1 MAHLALID
9 DDPTEAL
16 VLEGMLEHG
25 EADHTLTHFL
35 RVEDFPGAPANDAF
49 DLVLLDRRIPPHD
62 GFETSLGVLAQSHF
76 RGVIVPISAGNI
88 EAPPRVGG
96 LQVAAPIMKSD
107 LLTPDA
113 VSAMVQ
119 RVLSAG

>member
-16 VLEGMLEHG
+16 VLEGMLAHG
-25 EADHTLTHFL
+25 ETVHRLTHFL
-35 RVEDFPGAPANDAF
+35 RVEDFPVAPANDDF

-62 GFETSLGVLAQSHF
+62 GFESSLRILAASKF
-76 RGVIVPISAGNI
+76 TGAIVPISAGNI
-88 EAPPRVGG
+88 DTAPYADG
-96 LQVAAPIMKSD
+96 LQVTAPVMKSD

-113 VSAMVQ
+113 VADMVK
-119 RVLSAG
+119 RVLAGS